1 MVREAGWFM
10 VWVYIGF
17 LVMGERVEFFWGGI
31 TLYGDIEYVQIS
43 VSNLKF
49 MTHEKRERTI

>member
-1 MVREAGWFM
+1 MLAKAAKGAKDRPFSQANYPRYAIE
-10 VWVYIGF
+10 
-17 LVMGERVEFFWGGI
+17 
-31 TLYGDIEYVQIS
+31 TLLEYVQIS